1 MPLWNRGWN
10 VGFSTLSF
18 PAHNVSMDPPQQRPR
33 TGFGYRV
40 TLILRGSPS
49 LNACTCKSILLLIGG
64 SQKIR
69 LGLIDEYN
77 IWVYGKINKIK
88 ISLEIVYFFI
98 FFQSNNLIYHF
109 IFQIFHFFHFYF
121 HYSSLSYQIHHKR
134 RGYKIIYSTLNTVLL
149 WLLDSHGVGRAV
161 HYNNFTCFNK
171 IISIYN
177 EVSFIIII
185 IILNIWSHGVH
196 ILF

>member
-1 MPLWNRGWN
+1 M
-10 VGFSTLSF
+10 
-18 PAHNVSMDPPQQRPR
+18 
-33 TGFGYRV
+33 
-40 TLILRGSPS
+40 
-49 LNACTCKSILLLIGG
+49 IGG